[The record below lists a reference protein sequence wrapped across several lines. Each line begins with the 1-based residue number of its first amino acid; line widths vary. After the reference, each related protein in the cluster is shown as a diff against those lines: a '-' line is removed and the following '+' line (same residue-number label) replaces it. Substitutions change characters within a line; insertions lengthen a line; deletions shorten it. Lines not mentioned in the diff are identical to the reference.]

1 MLTGSIITDAIVY
14 LFGGI
19 TVTIIVDRLFDYL
32 ERS

>member
-14 LFGGI
+14 GGGI
-19 TVTIIVDRLFDYL
+19 ILAAIAIDRLFDYL